1 MLCNPLLM
9 LSGLG
14 GWRAEGQNGASCVS
28 LSIGQKVTMPSDACA
43 SPAKSS
49 KTITCLK
56 RFGKTYLK
64 IQWTSVKAT
73 DLGPA
78 CRKPLP
84 EPTARAEVRGKNVC
98 ETVQLLSCIW
108 TYEMSDTD

>member
-14 GWRAEGQNGASCVS
+14 GWRAEGQ
-28 LSIGQKVTMPSDACA
+28 
-43 SPAKSS
+43 
-49 KTITCLK
+49 K
-56 RFGKTYLK
+56 RFGKNYLK

-84 EPTARAEVRGKNVC
+84 EPTARAEVRRKNVC

>member
-1 MLCNPLLM
+1 MRRDRTAHHAFR
-9 LSGLG
+9 S
-14 GWRAEGQNGASCVS
+14 VS
-28 LSIGQKVTMPSDACA
+28 DRRTMPSDACA

-56 RFGKTYLK
+56 RFGTNYLK

-84 EPTARAEVRGKNVC
+84 EPTARAEVRRKNVC